1 MSSPLCLV
9 NNALLFSAVVTLVY
23 EAFAFRYLSKY
34 LLLNSKNFNMESHA
48 GAFLYGEENVDRRGE
63 GYDARRWPEGTF
75 VLCGGKCT
83 FGPVSRNMSCCPW
96 DACEHI
102 LAFGSGIPRG
112 TRATNNKVITRL
124 LGLTRFPHPIARSW
138 KHQQM

>member
-34 LLLNSKNFNMESHA
+34 LLLNSKNFNMESHV
-48 GAFLYGEENVDRRGE
+48 GAFLYGEENVDRSGE

-83 FGPVSRNMSCCPW
+83 FGPLACHMSCCPW
-96 DACEHI
+96 DASEHI
-102 LAFGSGIPRG
+102 L
-112 TRATNNKVITRL
+112 RL
-124 LGLTRFPHPIARSW
+124 RLAVSLVAPGQLTRKFY
-138 KHQQM
+138 